1 MNYSRVIGRGQP
13 RKENSA
19 RCFPGPHV
27 GLLSETSRDLNTT
40 EAPVCDRRA
49 NMIALN
55 PTQAL
60 ALGNL
65 ARKHD
70 GFDVGYIR
78 IAEAR
83 ALTDMG
89 FAQRQPSGWRITEA
103 GLAHFKQFV
112 SSKDS
117 PAEIGETKG
126 KPKKA
131 KPQPTNVSN
140 PSLKGLNAPPAKPK
154 N

>member
-1 MNYSRVIGRGQP
+1 
-13 RKENSA
+13 
-19 RCFPGPHV
+19 
-27 GLLSETSRDLNTT
+27 
-40 EAPVCDRRA
+40 
-49 NMIALN
+49 MIALN
-55 PTQAL
+55 AGEAL

-70 GFDVGYIR
+70 GFEVGYIR

-89 FAQRQPSGWRITEA
+89 LAQRQPSGWRITEA

-117 PAEIGETKG
+117 SAEIGVLIPRKTSDEG
-126 KPKKA
+126 IQGQA
-131 KPQPTNVSN
+131 EE
-140 PSLKGLNAPPAKPK
+140 G
-154 N
+154 

>member
-1 MNYSRVIGRGQP
+1 
-13 RKENSA
+13 
-19 RCFPGPHV
+19 
-27 GLLSETSRDLNTT
+27 
-40 EAPVCDRRA
+40 
-49 NMIALN
+49 MISLN
-55 PTQAL
+55 PTEAL

-83 ALTDMG
+83 ALTEMG

-117 PAEIGETKG
+117 PAEIGVLYPRKTSHEG
-126 KPKKA
+126 KQGQA
-131 KPQPTNVSN
+131 EE
-140 PSLKGLNAPPAKPK
+140 G
-154 N
+154 